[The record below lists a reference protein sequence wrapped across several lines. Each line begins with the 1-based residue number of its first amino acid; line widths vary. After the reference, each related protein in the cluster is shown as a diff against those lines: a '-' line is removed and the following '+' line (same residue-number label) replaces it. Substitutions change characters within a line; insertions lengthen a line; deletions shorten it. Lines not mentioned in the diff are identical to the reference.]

1 MKLTVDP
8 FIKII
13 CHLDNDLLF
22 SPVFTILL
30 SFKGRKL
37 NYITTG
43 AKLIISFQVLLNVVV
58 KYYLI
63 VSLPEDEFL
72 CSSF

>member
-13 CHLDNDLLF
+13 CHFDNDLLF

-30 SFKGRKL
+30 SFKGRKR

-43 AKLIISFQVLLNVVV
+43 AKLVISFQVLLNIVV